1 MNLQELPSFGAAVV
15 RLGEDPAQPWHI
27 ARVLGFDV
35 ADGTALVMLRF
46 GDLRTVSLSNVRLL
60 VPPPT
65 AEYWAA
71 EDAVAKLLGVYAL

>member
-1 MNLQELPSFGAAVV
+1 
-15 RLGEDPAQPWHI
+15 
-27 ARVLGFDV
+27 
-35 ADGTALVMLRF
+35 MLRF